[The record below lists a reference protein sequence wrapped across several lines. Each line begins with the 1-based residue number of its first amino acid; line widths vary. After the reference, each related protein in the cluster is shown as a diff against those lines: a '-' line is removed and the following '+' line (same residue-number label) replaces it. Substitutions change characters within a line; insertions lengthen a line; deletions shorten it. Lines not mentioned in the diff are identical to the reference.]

1 MDVGIAD
8 LRAGYYTGAES
19 DLKGRQSVDQSGLNR
34 FLASVERRAFL
45 MAVASLKDQ
54 EDALDVVQDTMMM
67 LAKRY
72 GQKSEEEWR
81 PLFFK
86 ILNNRI
92 RDVIRRR
99 TVKNRFAGFLTVFS
113 RDESVDAPDPF
124 QLVAD
129 DSGNTPVQLIE
140 QEETWAAV
148 SLAVSELPRRQQ
160 EAFLLRCIE
169 GMSTEETATAMG
181 CSQGSVKTHY
191 SRALQA
197 LQAMLGEFRQ

>member
-1 MDVGIAD
+1 MVTTVLKTD
-8 LRAGYYTGAES
+8 LYEGAES

-45 MAVASLKDQ
+45 IAVTSLQDQ
-54 EDALDVVQDTMMM
+54 EDALDVVQDAMMM
-67 LAKRY
+67 LAKKY
-72 GQKSEEEWR
+72 GHKSEEEWR
-81 PLFFK
+81 PLFFR

-92 RDVIRRR
+92 RDIIRRR
-99 TVKNRFAGFLTVFS
+99 TVKNRFSGFLTIFS
-113 RDESVDAPDPF
+113 RDDSEELSDPF
-124 QLVAD
+124 QQVAD
-129 DSGNTPVQLIE
+129 TSGNTPVEMMEKEHI
-140 QEETWAAV
+140 WAAV
-148 SLAVSELPRRQQ
+148 SLAVAELPRRQQ

-197 LQAMLGEFRQ
+197 LQSMLGELKQ